1 MNHQFCNERSQVL
14 YTNPMEM
21 NDTTNRMRGRIL
33 DFLAFRCNKSPG
45 EVLGKIG
52 MIKIRS
58 HLTFLKDLQ
67 FAESEEEIVRA
78 YENYR
83 AQEEAESGES
93 NLTRIVAGILF
104 KEFSEQGNFNYQI
117 RLGVETF
124 ELESRT
130 KEMRM
135 ISTTDIN
142 FYLTFQFVNSL
153 FGFNITIASSFSS
166 LDFVQRSHYSIL
178 FRRILFKRRPCRG
191 LGDYRWRLC

>member
-58 HLTFLKDLQ
+58 HLTFLKVLQ

-135 ISTTDIN
+135 ISTKDIN
-142 FYLTFQFVNSL
+142 FFLTFQSVNSL

-178 FRRILFKRRPCRG
+178 FRRILFKRRPWRG

>member
-45 EVLGKIG
+45 EVLGTIG

-135 ISTTDIN
+135 ISTKDIN
-142 FYLTFQFVNSL
+142 FFLTFQFVNSL